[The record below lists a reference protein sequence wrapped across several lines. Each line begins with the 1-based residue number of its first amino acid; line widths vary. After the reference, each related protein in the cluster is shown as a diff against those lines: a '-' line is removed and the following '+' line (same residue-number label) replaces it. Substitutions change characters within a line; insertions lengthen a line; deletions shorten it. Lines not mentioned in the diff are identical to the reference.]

1 MKEESKWLNIILVGS
16 NPIPCYV
23 QAAYLMDEAS
33 RSEKEQNGLFV
44 PTSHLLVYTKET
56 EVYKEALMAAMK
68 SKFESCKVEAVCLQD
83 SKAGRGGAVSQYRV
97 EKSIKE
103 ILNKEKPKGVILN
116 HTGGTKVMTTYATVA
131 MREWCR
137 KNQKKG
143 VECYLSEQKLNCLF
157 SEQSYTYKEFP
168 VSNVSLTVKE
178 MVELHGMAVEE
189 KLSED
194 KLVKNLLKDER
205 FCKQIKSVAAR
216 LLSAS
221 SEDTFCQEYLSLKTF
236 LTDICNSEYATYFKS
251 VTYKDDT
258 EACDFIVPAADKGER
273 FKQYT
278 DLLGKYNRKNKW
290 LCYDEEEGFT
300 SEKTS
305 GDGEE
310 MAALLNQ
317 AREKGLDCW
326 KLFMEDWFYYY
337 ICCAVKEVFQER
349 LKFGGD
355 IMYRPWI
362 QDANGGER
370 FDILVSEGYQ
380 LIVFA
385 ITGEE
390 KSGSVKMDF
399 FETLYQSEK
408 IGGSRSKVVL
418 ISRFTNGKQ
427 KSYEDEIEAFRKD
440 MDSFVT
446 KQYHQARIFGREEVV
461 DFDKLTEEIRQTLRV
476 PSDEEKRGLG

>member
-1 MKEESKWLNIILVGS
+1 
-16 NPIPCYV
+16 
-23 QAAYLMDEAS
+23 
-33 RSEKEQNGLFV
+33 
-44 PTSHLLVYTKET
+44 
-56 EVYKEALMAAMK
+56 
-68 SKFESCKVEAVCLQD
+68 
-83 SKAGRGGAVSQYRV
+83 
-97 EKSIKE
+97 
-103 ILNKEKPKGVILN
+103 
-116 HTGGTKVMTTYATVA
+116 MTTYATVA

-137 KNQKKG
+137 ENKKQG
-143 VECYLSEQKLNCLF
+143 VECYLSEQKLNCHF

-194 KLVKNLLKDER
+194 KLVKNLLEDER

-221 SEDTFCQEYLSLKTF
+221 GEDTFCQEYLSLKTF

-258 EACDFIVPAADKGER
+258 ETCDFIVPAADKGER

-278 DLLGKYNRKNKW
+278 DLLGKYNRRNKW

-317 AREKGLDCW
+317 VREKGLDCW

-349 LKFGGD
+349 LGFGGD

-362 QDANGGER
+362 RDANGGER
-370 FDILVSEGYQ
+370 FNILVSEGYQ

-427 KSYEDEIEAFRKD
+427 KSYEDEIQAFRKD

-446 KQYHQARIFGREEVV
+446 KQYHQARIFGREEVA
-461 DFDKLTEEIRQTLRV
+461 DFDKLTEEIRQTLPVR
-476 PSDEEKRGLG
+476 PDEEKRGLG

>member
-1 MKEESKWLNIILVGS
+1 MSEVSKWLNIILVGS

-23 QAAYLMDEAS
+23 QAAHLMDKES
-33 RSEKEQNGLFV
+33 WSDEEKECLFV

-56 EVYKEALMAAMK
+56 EVYKKALMAALK
-68 SKFESCKVEAVCLQD
+68 SEFESCEVEAVCLQN
-83 SKAGRGGAVSQYRV
+83 SEAGRGGAVSQYTV
-97 EKSIKE
+97 EESIKKNLDIE
-103 ILNKEKPKGVILN
+103 RPEGVILN
-116 HTGGTKVMTTYATVA
+116 NTGGTKVMTTYATVA

-143 VECYLSEQKLNCLF
+143 VECYLSEQKLNCYF
-157 SEQSYTYKEFP
+157 SDASYKEFM

-178 MVELHGMAVEE
+178 MVELHGMALEE

-194 KLVKNLLKDER
+194 ELVKKLLEDES

-221 SEDTFCQEYLSLKTF
+221 SGDTFCQEYLSLKTF
-236 LTDICNSEYATYFKS
+236 LTDICNSEYAAYFKS

-300 SEKTS
+300 LEKTS
-305 GDGEE
+305 GDGGE
-310 MAALLNQ
+310 MADLLNQ
-317 AREKGLDCW
+317 VREKGLDCW

-408 IGGSRSKVVL
+408 IGGSQSKVVL

-427 KSYEDEIEAFRKD
+427 KSYETEIEEFRKD
-440 MDSFVT
+440 MDSFIT
-446 KQYHQARIFGREEVV
+446 KQYHQAEIFGREEVEN
-461 DFDKLTEEIRQTLRV
+461 FDELTEKIRQTLPV
-476 PSDEEKRGLG
+476 PPDAEKRGLG

>member
-1 MKEESKWLNIILVGS
+1 
-16 NPIPCYV
+16 
-23 QAAYLMDEAS
+23 
-33 RSEKEQNGLFV
+33 
-44 PTSHLLVYTKET
+44 
-56 EVYKEALMAAMK
+56 MAVLK
-68 SKFESCKVEAVCLQD
+68 SKFESCEVEAACLQD
-83 SKAGRGGAVSQYRV
+83 SEAGRGGAVSQYTV

-103 ILNKEKPKGVILN
+103 ILNKERPEGVILN

-137 KNQKKG
+137 ENKKQG
-143 VECYLSEQKLNCLF
+143 VECYLSEQKLNCHF

-194 KLVKNLLKDER
+194 KLVKNLLEDER

-221 SEDTFCQEYLSLKTF
+221 GEDTFCQEYLSLKTF

-258 EACDFIVPAADKGER
+258 ETCDFIVPAADKGER

-278 DLLGKYNRKNKW
+278 DLLGKYNRRNKW

-317 AREKGLDCW
+317 VREKGLDCW

-349 LKFGGD
+349 LGFGA
-355 IMYRPWI
+355 I
-362 QDANGGER
+362 
-370 FDILVSEGYQ
+370 SC
-380 LIVFA
+380 IVHGFGTPMA
-385 ITGEE
+385 GN
-390 KSGSVKMDF
+390 
-399 FETLYQSEK
+399 
-408 IGGSRSKVVL
+408 VL
-418 ISRFTNGKQ
+418 IFL
-427 KSYEDEIEAFRKD
+427 FPKD
-440 MDSFVT
+440 IS
-446 KQYHQARIFGREEVV
+446 
-461 DFDKLTEEIRQTLRV
+461 
-476 PSDEEKRGLG
+476 

>member
-1 MKEESKWLNIILVGS
+1 MSEVSKWLNIILVGS

-23 QAAYLMDEAS
+23 QAAHLMDKES
-33 RSEKEQNGLFV
+33 WSEEERECLFV
-44 PTSHLLVYTKET
+44 PTRHLLVYTKET
-56 EVYKEALMAAMK
+56 EVYKNALMAVLK
-68 SKFESCKVEAVCLQD
+68 SKFESCEVEAACLQD
-83 SKAGRGGAVSQYRV
+83 SEAGRGGAVSQYTV

-103 ILNKEKPKGVILN
+103 ILNKDRPEGVILN

-137 KNQKKG
+137 ENKKQG
-143 VECYLSEQKLNCLF
+143 VECYLSEQKLNCHF

-194 KLVKNLLKDER
+194 KLVKNLLEDER

-221 SEDTFCQEYLSLKTF
+221 GEDTFCQEYLSLKTF

-258 EACDFIVPAADKGER
+258 ETCDFIVPAADKGER

-278 DLLGKYNRKNKW
+278 DLLGKYNRRNKW

-317 AREKGLDCW
+317 VREKGLDCW

-349 LKFGGD
+349 LGFGGD

-362 QDANGGER
+362 RDANGGER
-370 FDILVSEGYQ
+370 FNILVSEGYQ

-427 KSYEDEIEAFRKD
+427 KSYEDEIQAFRKD

-446 KQYHQARIFGREEVV
+446 KQYHQARIFGREEVA
-461 DFDKLTEEIRQTLRV
+461 DFDKLTEEIRQTLPVR
-476 PSDEEKRGLG
+476 PDEEKRGLG

>member
-1 MKEESKWLNIILVGS
+1 MSEVSKWLNIILVGS

-23 QAAYLMDEAS
+23 QAAHLMDKES
-33 RSEKEQNGLFV
+33 WSEEEREYLFV
-44 PTSHLLVYTKET
+44 PTRHLLVYTKET
-56 EVYKEALMAAMK
+56 EVYKNALMAVLK
-68 SKFESCKVEAVCLQD
+68 SKFESCEVEAACLQD
-83 SKAGRGGAVSQYRV
+83 SEAGRGGAVSQYTV

-103 ILNKEKPKGVILN
+103 ILNKERPEGVILN

-137 KNQKKG
+137 ENKKQG
-143 VECYLSEQKLNCLF
+143 VECYLSEQKLNCHF

-194 KLVKNLLKDER
+194 KLVKNLLEDER

-221 SEDTFCQEYLSLKTF
+221 GEDTFCQEYLSLKTF

-258 EACDFIVPAADKGER
+258 ETCDFIVPAADKGER

-278 DLLGKYNRKNKW
+278 DLLGKYNRRNKW

-317 AREKGLDCW
+317 VREKELDCW

-349 LKFGGD
+349 LGFGGD

-362 QDANGGER
+362 RDANGGER
-370 FDILVSEGYQ
+370 FNILVSEGYQ

-427 KSYEDEIEAFRKD
+427 KSYEDEIQAFRKD

-446 KQYHQARIFGREEVV
+446 KQYHQARIFGREEVA
-461 DFDKLTEEIRQTLRV
+461 DFDKLTEEIRQTLPVR
-476 PSDEEKRGLG
+476 PDEEKRGLG

>member
-205 FCKQIKSVAAR
+205 FCKQIKSV
-216 LLSAS
+216 LSG
-221 SEDTFCQEYLSLKTF
+221 
-236 LTDICNSEYATYFKS
+236 IFKF
-251 VTYKDDT
+251 
-258 EACDFIVPAADKGER
+258 E
-273 FKQYT
+273 
-278 DLLGKYNRKNKW
+278 
-290 LCYDEEEGFT
+290 
-300 SEKTS
+300 
-305 GDGEE
+305 
-310 MAALLNQ
+310 
-317 AREKGLDCW
+317 
-326 KLFMEDWFYYY
+326 
-337 ICCAVKEVFQER
+337 
-349 LKFGGD
+349 
-355 IMYRPWI
+355 
-362 QDANGGER
+362 
-370 FDILVSEGYQ
+370 
-380 LIVFA
+380 
-385 ITGEE
+385 
-390 KSGSVKMDF
+390 DF
-399 FETLYQSEK
+399 FDGYL
-408 IGGSRSKVVL
+408 
-418 ISRFTNGKQ
+418 
-427 KSYEDEIEAFRKD
+427 
-440 MDSFVT
+440 
-446 KQYHQARIFGREEVV
+446 
-461 DFDKLTEEIRQTLRV
+461 
-476 PSDEEKRGLG
+476 

>member
-1 MKEESKWLNIILVGS
+1 MSEVSKWLNIILVGS

-23 QAAYLMDEAS
+23 QAAHLMDKES
-33 RSEKEQNGLFV
+33 WSEEERECLFV
-44 PTSHLLVYTKET
+44 PTRHLLVYTKET
-56 EVYKEALMAAMK
+56 EVYKNALMAVLK
-68 SKFESCKVEAVCLQD
+68 SKFESCEVEAACLQD
-83 SKAGRGGAVSQYRV
+83 SEAGRGGAVSQYTV

-103 ILNKEKPKGVILN
+103 ILNKERPEGVILN

-137 KNQKKG
+137 ENKKQG
-143 VECYLSEQKLNCLF
+143 VECYLSEQKLNCHF

-194 KLVKNLLKDER
+194 KLVKNLLEDER

-221 SEDTFCQEYLSLKTF
+221 GEDTFCQEYLSLKTF

-258 EACDFIVPAADKGER
+258 ETCDFIVPAADKGER

-278 DLLGKYNRKNKW
+278 DLLGKYNRRNKW

-317 AREKGLDCW
+317 VREKGLDCW

-349 LKFGGD
+349 LGFGGD

-362 QDANGGER
+362 RDANGGER
-370 FDILVSEGYQ
+370 FNILVSEGYQ

-427 KSYEDEIEAFRKD
+427 KSYEDEIQAFRKD

-446 KQYHQARIFGREEVV
+446 KQYHQARIFGREEVAV
-461 DFDKLTEEIRQTLRV
+461 LI
-476 PSDEEKRGLG
+476 S

>member
-1 MKEESKWLNIILVGS
+1 MREVSKWLNIILVGS

-23 QAAYLMDEAS
+23 QAAHLMDKES
-33 RSEKEQNGLFV
+33 WSEEERECLFV
-44 PTSHLLVYTKET
+44 PTRHLLVYTKET
-56 EVYKEALMAAMK
+56 EVYKNALMAVLK
-68 SKFESCKVEAVCLQD
+68 SKFESCEVEAACLQD
-83 SKAGRGGAVSQYRV
+83 SEAGRGGAVSQYTV

-103 ILNKEKPKGVILN
+103 ILNKERPEGVILN

-137 KNQKKG
+137 ENKKQG
-143 VECYLSEQKLNCLF
+143 VECYLSEQKLNCHF

-194 KLVKNLLKDER
+194 KLVKNLLEDER

-221 SEDTFCQEYLSLKTF
+221 GEDTFCQEYLSLKTF

-258 EACDFIVPAADKGER
+258 ETCDFIVPAADKGER

-278 DLLGKYNRKNKW
+278 DLLGKYNRRNKW

-317 AREKGLDCW
+317 VREKGLDCW

-349 LKFGGD
+349 LGFGGD
-355 IMYRPWI
+355 IMYRPRI
-362 QDANGGER
+362 RDANGGER
-370 FDILVSEGYQ
+370 FNILVSDGYQ

-427 KSYEDEIEAFRKD
+427 KSYEDEIQAFRKD

-446 KQYHQARIFGREEVV
+446 KQYHQARIFGREEVA
-461 DFDKLTEEIRQTLRV
+461 DFDKLTEEIRQTLPVR
-476 PSDEEKRGLG
+476 PDEEKRGLG